1 MDSFGL
7 LTILPAITVIVLAI
21 KTKRTTEPLIIGCVL
36 SYAIIYG
43 FKFVTP
49 LVDSFFSVVTDY
61 DTVWI
66 IVTTGFF
73 GSLIA
78 LLNASRSTNAF
89 AKVMGKICK
98 NEKNTLLMSWVLG
111 IIIFIDDY
119 LNIMTINSCMRK
131 LSDKNKVPREALA
144 YIVDSTG
151 SPTCVLL
158 PFSGW
163 AIFYAKEFYEQVAVK
178 NLGFGSEMKTYIHAI
193 PFMFYAIISLVIAF
207 FFALGIIPK
216 LGAMKK
222 AYQRVKENGMVYSV
236 ASVKYNR
243 DDKNGEDKKGNII
256 DFLIPMAL
264 MITITI
270 VFDDIFLGLLA
281 SILSCLFL
289 FVPRKV
295 ITLNE
300 FCDIWVRGFAETI
313 PMSIIIVSAMCFK
326 TASSDINLP
335 GYVIRHIMPLI
346 TGKSF
351 PAIAF
356 LVVSALA
363 FITGSNWG
371 IPAVCVPI
379 IIPLGAACGAN
390 TLLVMGAIISGGVFS
405 SHACYYSDTTVLT
418 STYSGIDNA
427 DHVTTQIPYALIGVA
442 FSFIAFLI
450 CGYVL

>member
-1 MDSFGL
+1 MDGFGL
-7 LTILPAITVIVLAI
+7 LTLLPAVTVIVLAI
-21 KTKRTTEPLIIGCVL
+21 RTKRTTEPLIIGCVL
-36 SYAIIYG
+36 SYIILYG
-43 FKFVTP
+43 IKFVTP

-78 LLNASRSTNAF
+78 LLNASRGTNAF
-89 AKVMGKICK
+89 AKMMGKVCK
-98 NEKNTLLMSWVLG
+98 NEKSTLLMTWLLG

-119 LNIMTINSCMRK
+119 LNIMTISSCMKK
-131 LSDKNKVPREALA
+131 LSDKNKVPRESLS
-144 YIVDSTG
+144 YIIDSTG

-163 AIFYAKEFYEQVAVK
+163 AIFYAKAFYEQDAVK
-178 NLGFGSEMKTYIHAI
+178 DLGYGSAMQTYIHAI
-193 PFMFYAIISLVIAF
+193 PFMFYAIAAIIIVLLFSL
-207 FFALGIIPK
+207 GMIPK
-216 LGAMKK
+216 IGAMKK
-222 AYQRVKENGMVYSV
+222 AYQRVEETGMVYGES
-236 ASVKYNR
+236 SEKYNR
-243 DDKNGEDKKGNII
+243 HENSGEIGKTNII
-256 DFLIPMAL
+256 DFLIPIAL
-264 MITITI
+264 MIVITI

-289 FVPRKV
+289 YVPRKI
-295 ITLNE
+295 ITLKD
-300 FCDIWVRGFAETI
+300 FCDTWVQGFADTI

-326 TASSDINLP
+326 TASSDIDLP
-335 GYVIRHIMPLI
+335 EYVIRHIMPLV
-346 TGKSF
+346 TGQTF

-356 LVVSALA
+356 LVVSALS

-390 TLLVMGAIISGGVFS
+390 ALLVMGAIISGGVFS

-418 STYSGIDNA
+418 STYSGIDNT
-427 DHVTTQIPYALIGVA
+427 DHVISQIPYALIGVA
-442 FSFIAFLI
+442 VSFIAFLAF
-450 CGYVL
+450 GYIL

>member
-1 MDSFGL
+1 MNNFGL
-7 LTILPAITVIVLAI
+7 LTLLPAIMVIVLAI

-36 SYAIIYG
+36 SYMIIYG

-78 LLNASRSTNAF
+78 LLNASRGTNAF
-89 AKVMGKICK
+89 AKMMGKICK
-98 NEKNTLLMSWVLG
+98 DERSTLLMSWLLG
-111 IIIFIDDY
+111 VIIFIDDY
-119 LNIMTINSCMRK
+119 LNIMTINSCMKK
-131 LSDKNKVPREALA
+131 LSDKNKIPRESLA

-163 AIFYAKEFYEQVAVK
+163 AIFYAKEFYEQAAVK
-178 NLGFGSEMKTYIHAI
+178 NLGFGSAMKAYIHAI
-193 PFMFYAIISLVIAF
+193 PFMFYAI
-207 FFALGIIPK
+207 FALIIVLLFSLGIIPK
-216 LGAMKK
+216 IGPMKK
-222 AYQRVKENGMVYSV
+222 AYKRVEETGMVYSE
-236 ASVKYNR
+236 SSKKYNR
-243 DDKNGEDKKGNII
+243 HETNDEIGESNII

-264 MITITI
+264 MIAITI

-289 FVPRKV
+289 YVPRKK
-295 ITLNE
+295 ITLKDY
-300 FCDIWVRGFAETI
+300 CDIWVQGFAETI
-313 PMSIIIVSAMCFK
+313 PMVIIIVSAMCFK

-335 GYVIRHIMPLI
+335 EYVIQHIMPFV
-346 TGKSF
+346 TGHSF

-356 LVVSALA
+356 IVVSALA

-442 FSFIAFLI
+442 FSFIAFLAFGHLI
-450 CGYVL
+450 